1 MSRTKRIFGVLFPI
15 LFVGAF
21 MAIGAVAG
29 QLDSVPGE
37 KSFSLEEIEV
47 TAQLRPNGVL
57 LVRERVTYDFDGTF
71 NVGTRDFD
79 SGPWEIRSMRVFED
93 GEELDLLVDSPTL
106 VEWDISPASGV
117 HTYELRYRVVDAV
130 IAWPDVVE
138 FNWQWV
144 GNDVPEPVGR
154 HTVTLQVP
162 GDGEGVRAWA
172 HGPLSGT
179 IVVDD
184 AVVRTEI
191 EDLPEYTFLETRV
204 IVPRG
209 RFDAEGLPQGRV
221 GQTEIGDY
229 DSTCEFLRDA
239 LLESQAENPAL
250 TDEQIEDYL
259 ANSPSCQD
267 VADAGSIETQPQQD
281 RIIAEETAL
290 AEEANAERAAYAKE
304 QQEKEDRRRALSL
317 AGPFLIAAAVLGA
330 YLVWLKWG
338 REPKVPEIDYWREVP
353 DDPPAVAIALLH
365 WGYVDTDAFSATVVD
380 LAQRGYLTIEDIG
393 HDHTFTATEKSREGL
408 LDFENKVLK
417 KLFEDGP
424 QTSQKGLTGWAKA
437 HRTDASNW
445 ITSFK
450 KQVVQAYTAKG
461 YQVKGQ
467 SAGWVLYIVL
477 VLLLWG
483 FAAVAIANEAY
494 VMAGGAIGTGIVL
507 LFFMILLRRRTQA
520 GAQRHAEWEGLK
532 RFLQDFS
539 QLQDAPSGHMALYE
553 RYLVAAVA
561 LDVAD
566 ELIDALQVRIPEV
579 ANDPTFATWYVG
591 NRAGVGA
598 GLGSFHSLGDFS
610 SGLSS
615 ATASSF
621 RPPPSSSSS
630 SGGGFSGGFSGGGGG
645 GGGGGGFGAR

>member
-1 MSRTKRIFGVLFPI
+1 MSRFRRVLGVLFPLIFIGVFAFGGWI
-15 LFVGAF
+15 LGE
-21 MAIGAVAG
+21 
-29 QLDSVPGE
+29 LDIDDGE
-37 KSFSLEEIEV
+37 KSFSLEEIQV

-79 SGPWEIRSMRVFED
+79 SGPWEVRGVRVFED
-93 GEELDLLVDSPTL
+93 GEELDILLDSPTL

-117 HTYELRYRVVDAV
+117 HTYELRYRVFNAV
-130 IAWPDVVE
+130 LAWPDVVE
-138 FNWQWV
+138 LNWQWV
-144 GNDVPEPVGR
+144 GRDVPEPVGL

-162 GDGEGVRAWA
+162 GGGEGVRAWA

-179 IVVDD
+179 IDVEGPII
-184 AVVRTEI
+184 RTEI
-191 EDLPEYTFLETRV
+191 EDLPEFTFLETRV
-204 IVPRG
+204 IVPRS
-209 RFDAEGLPQGRV
+209 RFDDEGLQEGRV
-221 GQTEIGDY
+221 GQTTQRDY
-229 DSTCEFLRDA
+229 DSECDNLRNALLSQQAEGAAITRQQIEQILRDA
-239 LLESQAENPAL
+239 PQCQG
-250 TDEQIEDYL
+250 TL
-259 ANSPSCQD
+259 ADP
-267 VADAGSIETQPQQD
+267 IETEPQAD

-304 QQEKEDRRRALSL
+304 QQEKEDRRRAL
-317 AGPFLIAAAVLGA
+317 AVGGPFLIAAALLGA
-330 YLVWLKWG
+330 FLVWLKWG

-353 DDPPAVAIALLH
+353 DDPPAVAIALME

-380 LAQRGYLTIEDIG
+380 LAQRGYLTIEETE
-393 HDHTFTATEKSREGL
+393 HDHVFRSTDKSREGL
-408 LDFENKVLK
+408 LEFENKVLK

-424 QTSQKGLTGWAKA
+424 ETSQKGLTGWAKA
-437 HRTDASNW
+437 HRTDAASW
-445 ITSFK
+445 LSSFTG
-450 KQVVQAYTAKG
+450 QVVKAYNAKG

-467 SAGWVLYIVL
+467 ATGWVLYILL

-483 FAAVAIANEAY
+483 FAALAIANEAY
-494 VMAGGAIGTGIVL
+494 AIGGAAIGSGLLL

-520 GAQRHAEWEGLK
+520 GAQRHAEWEGLR
-532 RFLQDFS
+532 RFLKDFS

-561 LDVAD
+561 LGVAD
-566 ELIDALQVRIPEV
+566 ELVEALQVRIPEV

-591 NRAGVGA
+591 TRAGA
-598 GLGSFHSLGDFS
+598 GIGSFHTIGDFS